1 MKAIRGLAKGMTEN
15 MNGSIIYVVSDSVGE
30 TAELVTKA
38 AASQFSDQLFP

>member
-38 AASQFSDQLFP
+38 LQASSRDLLFP